1 MSTNTETVTLAPGPS
16 KSPTIEESY
25 AALKAEGLVSDDTDG
40 ASLVANPDAQGGAE
54 GEQEGA
60 DTDRPSG
67 LPPKFKTYEEL
78 VKAYEALEKK
88 QSSQTPDDA
97 ADEGVEYAPASEEEV
112 AAAEEATKKAGLDL
126 NEVSAE
132 WYANQGL
139 TDDTYTKLEAA
150 GYPRE
155 MVDIYIEGLTAR
167 TQSTVT
173 EVYKSVGGQEAYGEM
188 IDWAIDNLSDAEQK
202 AFDKAVNS
210 NDKATAMLA
219 VEGLKAKWS
228 TAVAAESSDEPE
240 VQVNGRG
247 QSNAGGYETMDDYME
262 DLADPR
268 YDTNE
273 TFRRQVMKK
282 LAVTKNF

>member
-1 MSTNTETVTLAPGPS
+1 MSNTETVTLAPGPS
-16 KSPTIEESY
+16 KGPSIEESY
-25 AALKAEGLVSDDTDG
+25 EALKAEGILSDDTDG
-40 ASLVANPDAQGGAE
+40 ALLAPQDAQGGAE

-60 DTDRPSG
+60 DENRPSG
-67 LPPKFKTYEEL
+67 LPEKFKSVDDL
-78 VKAYEALEKK
+78 IKAYEELEKK
-88 QSSQTPDDA
+88 QSSKTKTDA
-97 ADEGVEYAPASEEEV
+97 ADEGVENAQASDEEV

-126 NEVSAE
+126 NAVSAE
-132 WYANQGL
+132 WYENQGL
-139 TDDTYTKLEAA
+139 TEETYAKLEAA
-150 GYPRE
+150 GYPRT

-173 EVYKSVGGQEAYGEM
+173 EVYKTVGSKETYDEM
-188 IDWAIDNLSDAEQK
+188 IDWAIDNLSPAEQK

-228 TAVAAESSDEPE
+228 TAKAAESSQEPE

-247 QSNAGGYETMDDYME
+247 QSNGGGYETMDDYMA
-262 DLADPR
+262 DLSDPR
-268 YDTNE
+268 YDQNE

-282 LAVTKNF
+282 LAATKNF